1 MSDAV
6 AIGEAKTNLSKL
18 VERAEKG
25 EVIVI
30 RRGDKPVAK
39 LVRYREP
46 GRRSLLGALEGRIR
60 IGPDFDE
67 PVPGFESYVGV
78 PTD

>member
-1 MSDAV
+1 MSKAI

-18 VERAEKG
+18 VERAEMG
-25 EVIVI
+25 EEVVI

-46 GRRSLLGALEGRIR
+46 GRRNLFGALQGQIR
-60 IGPDFDE
+60 VAADFDE
-67 PVPGFESYVGV
+67 PIPGLEPYVDQ
-78 PTD
+78 PAD